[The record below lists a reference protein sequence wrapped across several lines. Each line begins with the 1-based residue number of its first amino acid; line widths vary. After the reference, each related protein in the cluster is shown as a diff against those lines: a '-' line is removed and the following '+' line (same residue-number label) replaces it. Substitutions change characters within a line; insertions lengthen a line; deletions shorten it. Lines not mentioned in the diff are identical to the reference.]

1 MKQESILTGG
11 IGLLTGVLITGFIA
25 SSAVNNN
32 NTAMM
37 GMMGMDASNIK
48 EVSSHDE
55 MSMAEMT
62 SQLANKSGDDFDKAF
77 VEMMISHHQGA
88 IAMAELIPSRAKH
101 DELKNMGKDI
111 ISAQT
116 KEVSDMK
123 RWQKEWNY
131 TDNEI
136 MQQMHGGR

>member
-11 IGLLTGVLITGFIA
+11 IGLLAGVLITGFIA

-32 NTAMM
+32 NATMM

-131 TDNEI
+131 TDNEM